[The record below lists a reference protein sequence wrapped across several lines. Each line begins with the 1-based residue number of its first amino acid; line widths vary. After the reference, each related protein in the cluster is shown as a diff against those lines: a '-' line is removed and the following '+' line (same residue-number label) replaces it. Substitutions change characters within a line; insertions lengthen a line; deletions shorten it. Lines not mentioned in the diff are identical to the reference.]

1 MRVQILK
8 QRLVLRWTAALLGAA
23 AVGLLIWLVSSQ
35 PRTLK
40 IAVGPDGSQQMIFMR
55 SLARAMVETRQPFR
69 LKIVPKADSIS
80 AAKALDAREVQLAL
94 VRSDDTTSVEARSV
108 VIIQKRH
115 VLVVARADSGYTD
128 ISSLMGRPV
137 GVVRGESDDN
147 RMLVRRILQH
157 YAVGDDAEADG
168 MDLQDLPLQ
177 QASAALTSGQVDALV
192 FVAWPGQRLRRLVA
206 DVIEREKI
214 PLIFTG
220 VPAPEALA
228 FRYRDLEASELP
240 PGVLG
245 GSPPR
250 PASALATVA
259 ITYEIAAGEGMD
271 DLTIGEL
278 TTSLLEART
287 RLRRV
292 DDNAFAIETPP
303 VDAQRRYM
311 PHAGVVA
318 LVNDESRTLL
328 ETYSDHI
335 WLVLFGLSILGSSI
349 TGFLA
354 WAGLREAPPGKSI
367 GLSLAGLVERLEA
380 AHTLAEID
388 QIELDFEAMVK
399 AMIREYGN
407 GGLDMREDD
416 PSPWITLFTR
426 LVDKKRAGLLAG
438 SSH

>member
-1 MRVQILK
+1 MRGPGLRQ
-8 QRLVLRWTAALLGAA
+8 QLVLRWVAAILGMA
-23 AVGLLIWLVSSQ
+23 AVGLLIWLVSNQ

-55 SLARAMVETRQPFR
+55 SLARAMIETRQPFR
-69 LKIVPKADSIS
+69 LKIVPRSDSIS
-80 AAKALDAREVQLAL
+80 AAKALDAGEVQLAL

-108 VIIQKRH
+108 VVVQKRH

-137 GVVRGESDDN
+137 GVVRGGSDDN

-157 YAVGDDAEADG
+157 YAVGEDSEADG
-168 MDLQDLPLQ
+168 IDLRELSFS
-177 QASAALTSGQVDALV
+177 QAGAALTSGQVEALV
-192 FVAWPGQRLRRLVA
+192 FVAWPGQRIRRLIAEIV
-206 DVIEREKI
+206 EREKI
-214 PLIFTG
+214 PLVFTG
-220 VPAPEALA
+220 VPAPDALA

-250 PASALATVA
+250 PVAALATVA
-259 ITYEIAAGEGMD
+259 ITYEIAAGETTPES
-271 DLTIGEL
+271 TITGL
-278 TTSLLEART
+278 AAALLEART

-292 DDNAFAIETPP
+292 DDNAFAVETPP
-303 VDAQRRYM
+303 VDEQRRYM

-318 LVNDESRTLL
+318 LVNDEAQTFL
-328 ETYSDHI
+328 ETYSDYI
-335 WLVLFGLSILGSSI
+335 WLGLFGLSILGSSI

-354 WAGLREAPPGKSI
+354 WAGLREAPPGKSL
-367 GLSLAGLVERLEA
+367 GLRLAGLVERLDSA
-380 AHTLAEID
+380 RTLAQVDAVEA
-388 QIELDFEAMVK
+388 EFEGLVK
-399 AMIREYGN
+399 TMIVDYGN

-426 LVDKKRAGLLAG
+426 LVDKKRAALLAAA
-438 SSH
+438 SH